1 MFSENTE
8 KSDEQS
14 LNSLMSTSPTVL
26 DDSETSILRSLPTDA
41 NMTITTSDK
50 EESAT
55 RSVET
60 LPAGNLVDPTRND
73 DTIVYRSLS
82 LSTAGPTLLA
92 PEARNLDSSLIQGF
106 GSLGGRGQP

>member
-26 DDSETSILRSLPTDA
+26 DDSETSILRSLPMDA

-60 LPAGNLVDPTRND
+60 LPA
-73 DTIVYRSLS
+73 I
-82 LSTAGPTLLA
+82 TLLIL
-92 PEARNLDSSLIQGF
+92 PEMMIPSFIDHCLCRPQGLRF
-106 GSLGGRGQP
+106 

>member
-41 NMTITTSDK
+41 NMTITTSDN

-60 LPAGNLVDPTRND
+60 LPAGNLVDPAVVGLVDYPDSVWLNLPRFAGSVDCSLCHWQYVCRVAD
-73 DTIVYRSLS
+73 DH
-82 LSTAGPTLLA
+82 
-92 PEARNLDSSLIQGF
+92 
-106 GSLGGRGQP
+106 